1 MILGKLVD
9 GRVTLPVNLCLGEGT
24 DLTINFVVDTGF
36 NSYLTLPPD
45 AVAAMRLPLESM
57 ITARL
62 ADGSQS
68 QIAIHLAKIRWD
80 GREQFVTVLATGTKP
95 LLGTALLQ
103 DFRLMVEFIDG
114 GVVKLEKITSS

>member
-9 GRVTLPVNLCLGEGT
+9 GRVTLPVNFCLGEGT
-24 DLTINFVVDTGF
+24 DLMIDFVVDTGF

-68 QIAIHLAKIRWD
+68 QIPVHLAKIRWD